1 MVDLIKNLINNM
13 GYFILIA
20 FVLSQCESLKKII
33 VKDEFNKKDL
43 VILSIVFG
51 GFGILGTY
59 IGTEIHGAIANTRIV
74 GVMAG
79 GILCGPFIGILSA
92 IISGIHRVLIE
103 SGGLTAIPCAVTTVA
118 CGFIGGFLHK
128 YTNQS
133 NRWLYGLLGGLGV
146 ETLEMILILI
156 FSKPF
161 YVALSIVKNIYIP
174 MGLANAVGISL
185 LILLIENIFEEKE
198 EIAAKQAK
206 ISLDIANKTLPY
218 FREINAES
226 FEKICKI
233 IKEYIKSDAVAI
245 TDKKHVLAHV
255 GLGADHHIKGA
266 EILTHATEKV
276 IKQGKILTLTNA
288 EEINCSCHSCPLKS
302 GIIVPLKE
310 RKNIIGTLKIYYG
323 KNDAISFK
331 NKNLAIGLS
340 QIISTQLE
348 ISKIGK
354 LKEMATKAEIKA
366 LQTQINPHFL
376 FNSLNTIASFVRIN
390 PNKARDLII
399 NLSTFLRYNLEM
411 GDDLVDVYKELE
423 QVKAYVSVEKA
434 RFGEKIS
441 VAYNIQNNIDIKM
454 PSLII
459 QPIVENAIK
468 HGILNSGR
476 KGKVKISIELKSNN
490 AFEVIV
496 EDNGVGIEEEII
508 KKVYSGTMK
517 ENKIGISNV
526 NNRLKLFYGQ
536 GLNIERLE
544 EGTKVSFI
552 VKRIKE

>member
-128 YTNQS
+128 YANQS

-156 FSKPF
+156 LSKPF

-233 IKEYIKSDAVAI
+233 IKEAIKSDAVAI